1 MTNCCVT
8 VSNEQDEFPIDES
21 KLKEAGSKML
31 LYLLNKPDIL
41 SSSELNEYDLS
52 NITLKTDIII
62 IDDTEIRE
70 LNLKYRNIDK
80 PTDVLS
86 FALFA
91 DSPESRFIIDNSISL
106 GDIIIS
112 AQTAEKQASE
122 NNKSLEEEMIFLLSH
137 GLLHL
142 LGFDHTNNDEL
153 KFMLKIQDEMIEFA
167 VK

>member
-1 MTNCCVT
+1 MTNTCITVT
-8 VSNEQDEFPIDES
+8 NEQDEFQIDEAKFEETGS
-21 KLKEAGSKML
+21 KLLS
-31 LYLLNKPDIL
+31 YLLNKPDIL
-41 SSSELNEYDLS
+41 SLSELSEYDLS

-62 IDDTEIRE
+62 TDDTEIRE
-70 LNLKYRNIDK
+70 LNLKYRNMDK

-91 DSPESRFIIDNSISL
+91 DSPESRFIIDNNISL

-112 AQTAEKQASE
+112 AHTAEKQANE
-122 NNKSLEEEMIFLLSH
+122 NNKSLEEEIIFLLSH